1 LPDPSVAKDI
11 QTSLQDDEWPTLVR
25 TFGAAACGITLFIGL
40 CATVFA
46 RRRGGFGYILRG
58 IIGSIGMLVALIPL
72 SSVVRRDTMWQTA
85 APLFQ
90 TRRIGAGVNEV
101 LSNFHHAPVYF
112 AGIIFLFSLILLSI
126 PAPRK
131 RRGGPRVSIT
141 AERRPRA
148 TPVPPQSAPAVPS
161 PAPAAAVNTVAD
173 SSTSESPSASSAAA
187 APVGGE
193 KGA

>member
-1 LPDPSVAKDI
+1 DLMRKFA
-11 QTSLQDDEWPTLVR
+11 
-25 TFGAAACGITLFIGL
+25 AAACGITLFIGL

-58 IIGSIGMLVALIPL
+58 IIGSIGMLLAMIPL
-72 SSVVRRDTMWQTA
+72 SSVVRTDTMWQSA

-90 TRRIGAGVNEV
+90 TNRISAGVNEV
-101 LSNFHHAPVYF
+101 LSNFHKPSVYI
-112 AGIIFLFSLILLSI
+112 AGAIFLVSLIVLSV

-131 RRGGPRVSIT
+131 RRGGGPRIT
-141 AERRPRA
+141 ITSDRQSRVA
-148 TPVPPQSAPAVPS
+148 PPAPP
-161 PAPAAAVNTVAD
+161 PAPAPSVNTVAD
-173 SSTSESPSASSAAA
+173 SSTTESSSASSAAA